1 MSGVICVII
10 LDGNKAQGA
19 SAQLSQN
26 IAASCT
32 LVDYLENDDE
42 IEFNPADAQPIADF
56 HGKARKVIGE
66 LNVEI
71 NRLNAELAK
80 KYNRETSYT

>member
-10 LDGNKAQGA
+10 LEGNKAQGA

-32 LVDYLENDDE
+32 LVDYLENDDD
-42 IEFNPADAQPIADF
+42 IKFDSADAKPIADF
-56 HGKARKVIGE
+56 HERARKVIGD

-71 NRLNAELAK
+71 NKLNTELAR
-80 KYNRETSYT
+80 KYNREIGS

>member
-1 MSGVICVII
+1 MSGVVCIII
-10 LDGNKAQGA
+10 LEGNKAQGA

-32 LVDYLENDDE
+32 LVDYLENDDDLT
-42 IEFNPADAQPIADF
+42 FDDADAKPIADF
-56 HGKARKVIGE
+56 HERARKVIGD

-71 NRLNAELAK
+71 NKLNADLAK
-80 KYNRETSYT
+80 KYNRTIG